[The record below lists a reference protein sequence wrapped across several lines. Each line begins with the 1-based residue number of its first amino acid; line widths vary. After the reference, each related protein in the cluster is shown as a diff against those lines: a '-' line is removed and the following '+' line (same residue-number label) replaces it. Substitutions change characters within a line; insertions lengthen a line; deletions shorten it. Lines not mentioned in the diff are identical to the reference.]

1 MKPAARRRRNL
12 NGTIRLEMVRTLDI
26 LLHQAGRPASTQ
38 PGPTIR
44 ISRFPLPLDRSYL
57 DVYICNLNDVSD
69 KLRVVAPKVNLS
81 KSELRVLEVLWDDH
95 PLTVGQMIE
104 RLQKQTR
111 WHQSTIKTLLTR
123 LVKKKAATRQRDG
136 RRFFYSPLVQRETI
150 LAKESERLL
159 NRFFDGEIAPLVAHF
174 ADRKQISKRDLEK
187 IQMILSNL
195 KDRDA

>member
-1 MKPAARRRRNL
+1 
-12 NGTIRLEMVRTLDI
+12 
-26 LLHQAGRPASTQ
+26 
-38 PGPTIR
+38 
-44 ISRFPLPLDRSYL
+44 
-57 DVYICNLNDVSD
+57 
-69 KLRVVAPKVNLS
+69 
-81 KSELRVLEVLWDDH
+81 
-95 PLTVGQMIE
+95 MIE